1 VKKQPVKKILSREG
15 TRGGNALKKLDGM
28 PIIRTECKDI
38 SEEKKKIETCFFSGM
53 LVVIPRQCWALPR
66 KKSLTSRDCSDNQD
80 GKQVLFV
87 YNSKCGP
94 TVAGRWGLIKGGFGY
109 G

>member
-1 VKKQPVKKILSREG
+1 
-15 TRGGNALKKLDGM
+15 M
-28 PIIRTECKDI
+28 
-38 SEEKKKIETCFFSGM
+38 FFCYAPKRFQGDNQAFTGKN
-53 LVVIPRQCWALPR
+53 V
-66 KKSLTSRDCSDNQD
+66 LTSRDCSDNQN

-87 YNSKCGP
+87 YNSKCGS